1 MKKNDFLIQYF
12 EKRQSK
18 IFKFFTIFLSVL
30 AVFWLLDKK
39 MSSANFIAKINLEG
53 IISDRRDLVDKINE
67 IKENPNFKGLIIV
80 INSPGGTFVSSKE
93 IFDALE
99 KVSND
104 VPTSAYIRELGT
116 SGAYLA
122 SLGVDKIFVNHGSI
136 TGSVGVILQT
146 AELTSLLQKIG
157 IEPIVIKS
165 GSLKAVPN
173 LVEKLDTK
181 KIDYMKEIIKKLQD
195 EFVGIVKQKRN
206 LNNYSIEKISD
217 GRIFTSSEAL
227 ELNLIDFIGN
237 EEDAINWIRKQANLD
252 KDIKILE
259 LDKKKKF
266 LDFLNVNFLKNSLNS
281 FNLNLNNG
289 ILAIWMPGL

>member
-1 MKKNDFLIQYF
+1 
-12 EKRQSK
+12 
-18 IFKFFTIFLSVL
+18 
-30 AVFWLLDKK
+30 